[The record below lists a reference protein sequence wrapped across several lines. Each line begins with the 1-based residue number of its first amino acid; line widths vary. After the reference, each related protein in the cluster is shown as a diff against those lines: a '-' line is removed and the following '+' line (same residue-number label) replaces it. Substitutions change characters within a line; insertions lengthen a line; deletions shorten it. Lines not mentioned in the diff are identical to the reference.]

1 MQAVKVRREQYWR
14 PLSPTLRPGWTQTLA
29 THRTRLSASVPMAIS
44 TGANPKASKGDIAV
58 HNKPTA
64 EVEISWRCR

>member
-1 MQAVKVRREQYWR
+1 
-14 PLSPTLRPGWTQTLA
+14 
-29 THRTRLSASVPMAIS
+29 MAIS